1 MPIDGSKDH
10 TLGFPGEHEPLEPM
24 IDSDEY
30 STDSEMSDSDDETQS
45 GDWKT
50 KKAGSDLGYNPE
62 DYSDID
68 STEERAL

>member
-1 MPIDGSKDH
+1 
-10 TLGFPGEHEPLEPM
+10 M

-45 GDWKT
+45 DDWKT
-50 KKAGSDLGYNPE
+50 KKADSDLGYNPE